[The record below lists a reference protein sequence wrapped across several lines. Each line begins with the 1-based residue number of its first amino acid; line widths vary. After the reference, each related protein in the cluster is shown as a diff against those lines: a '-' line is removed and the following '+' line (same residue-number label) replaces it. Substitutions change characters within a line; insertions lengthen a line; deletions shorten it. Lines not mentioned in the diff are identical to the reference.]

1 MTVWKFQKIPHIQ
14 ILITH
19 HWRIYIYL
27 GSVLLC
33 TTSDVL
39 LFFLSYHV
47 LIWFSIFRYHELFL
61 VLFLKSSKDDH
72 MINSTSLSKI
82 MQNHPYTSSSNFI
95 TRIYIYIVSL
105 INFWITFLKQMKVV
119 YDFMWNLKF
128 YNSIINLKL
137 CDYETNKRIK
147 FNNGIKDINV

>member
-1 MTVWKFQKIPHIQ
+1 
-14 ILITH
+14 
-19 HWRIYIYL
+19 
-27 GSVLLC
+27 
-33 TTSDVL
+33 
-39 LFFLSYHV
+39 
-47 LIWFSIFRYHELFL
+47 
-61 VLFLKSSKDDH
+61 